1 MRGRGRRRGASVAES
16 IHATSGARRV
26 NYLLGD
32 LQGCAGALDRLLEKI
47 DFSPSRDHLYVLG
60 DLVNRGP
67 GSLAT
72 LRRLRGLGAAATCV
86 LGNHDWHLLAVAA
99 GVRPRHRS
107 DTLDD
112 VLDAPDR
119 EAWLDWV
126 RQRRMAVHAHGWLM
140 LHAGVV
146 PQWDLALTL
155 ALAADLEQA
164 LRERP
169 PREFLTAMFGNQ
181 PLRWYDALAGD
192 ARLRFTLNVLT
203 RTRFVAADGTLEFRT
218 KDGAD
223 AAPAGY
229 MPWFDVPGRRSV
241 GTPIAF
247 GHWSSLGLVE
257 RADLLGIDTG
267 CVWGGKLTAVR
278 IDGAQRETIQVD
290 CDGPRR
296 FG

>member
-1 MRGRGRRRGASVAES
+1 M
-16 IHATSGARRV
+16 H
-26 NYLLGD
+26 YLVGD
-32 LQGCAGALDRLLEKI
+32 IQGCASALDRLLDAI
-47 DFSPSRDHLYVLG
+47 AFSPSRDHVYVLG

-67 GSLAT
+67 ASLAT

-112 VLDAPDR
+112 ILDAPDR
-119 EAWLDWV
+119 EEWLAWV
-126 RQRRMAVHAHGWLM
+126 RTRRMAAFEQGWLM

-146 PQWDLALTL
+146 PQWDLAATL
-155 ALAADLEQA
+155 ELAGELEQN

-169 PREFLTAMFGNQ
+169 PREFLAHLFGNE
-181 PLRWYDALAGD
+181 PTRWSDSLAGD
-192 ARLRFTLNVLT
+192 ARLRFTLNTLT
-203 RTRFVAADGTLEFRT
+203 RIRFVAEDGTLEFAI

-229 MPWFDVPGRRSV
+229 RPWFDVAARRTAGV
-241 GTPIAF
+241 PIAF

-257 RADLLGIDTG
+257 RDDLLGLDTG

-278 IDGAQRETIQVD
+278 IDAGRREVFQVECAPAQGPPKRNAGAA
-290 CDGPRR
+290 PA
-296 FG
+296 

>member
-1 MRGRGRRRGASVAES
+1 
-16 IHATSGARRV
+16 V
-26 NYLLGD
+26 NYLVGD
-32 LQGCAGALDRLLEKI
+32 VQGCAAALERLLAVI
-47 DFSPSRDHLYVLG
+47 AFSPSRDQLYVLG
-60 DLVNRGP
+60 DMVNRGP
-67 GSLAT
+67 ASLAT
-72 LRRLRGLGAAATCV
+72 LRRLRDLGAAATCM

-112 VLDAPDR
+112 ILDAPDR
-119 EAWLDWV
+119 EAWLEWLC
-126 RQRRMAVHAHGWLM
+126 QRRMAVHTHGWLM

-155 ALAADLEQA
+155 RLAGELEQQ

-169 PREFLTAMFGNQ
+169 RRDFLAAMFGNE
-181 PLRWYDALAGD
+181 PLRWSESLAGD
-192 ARLRFTLNVLT
+192 ARLRFTLNTLT

-223 AAPAGY
+223 AAPPSFR
-229 MPWFDVPGRRSV
+229 PWFDAPGRRTA

-247 GHWSSLGLVE
+247 GHWSSLGLVD
-257 RADLLGIDTG
+257 RSDLLGIDTG

-278 IDGAQRETIQVD
+278 IDGAARELIQVD
-290 CDGPRR
+290 CETAQRHGQPA
-296 FG
+296 